1 MTISTRL
8 AGVIALV
15 LSVVLGACGGPPPP
29 PPPTV
34 VSLTAVATADANL
47 DGAGVPKP
55 VQVQVLQLKGS
66 EKLAAADYFAVASD
80 PKDALGDEFIASES
94 FTLPPGGTKT
104 WEAML
109 EEDANTIGL
118 IVSYSQIDRA
128 KWRVWQQVPL
138 HVTTPLKAEIGAS
151 AVTLSE
157 AAE

>member
-1 MTISTRL
+1 MKISRRL
-8 AGVIALV
+8 ACVIAFG
-15 LSVVLGACGGPPPP
+15 LSVGLGACGGPPPP
-29 PPPTV
+29 PPPTII
-34 VSLTAVATADANL
+34 SLTAAATADANL

-66 EKLAAADYFAVASD
+66 EKLASADYFAVAAD
-80 PKDALGDEFIASES
+80 PKEALGDEFIAADS

-104 WEAML
+104 WEATL

-118 IVSYSQIDRA
+118 IVSYSQIDQA

-138 HVTTPLKAEIGAS
+138 HATTPLKAEIGAS
-151 AVTLSE
+151 EVTLSG